1 MELLRPAT
9 LPRPTSDNLDKFSN
23 KLDKCGK
30 YIAISCVICCVL
42 SVILVFAFGLKIKKD
57 LDNIPKTEKITGI
70 VIENNGC
77 RTITENTGS
86 KYNRSYK
93 TRYDCNLVV
102 AYEYNNKKYIQMLST
117 NDIDYKVNSK
127 ISILVNSNNP
137 ENILYENQI
146 NSDKKAVTGLFVA
159 GGILILLIV
168 VHIVLYNKWSW
179 YKKILC
185 AKVISDFIF

>member
-1 MELLRPAT
+1 MNLLN
-9 LPRPTSDNLDKFSN
+9 SSSVNLDKVSD

-30 YIAISCVICCVL
+30 YVAISCVVCCVL
-42 SVILVFAFGLKIKKD
+42 SVILVFVFGFKIKKD
-57 LDNIPKTEKITGI
+57 LDNIPKTERITGI

-77 RTITENTGS
+77 RTITERSGG

-93 TRYDCNLVV
+93 TRYDCDLVV
-102 AYEYNNKKYIQMLST
+102 AYEYNNKKYIQKLST

-127 ISILVNSNNP
+127 ISILVNGNNP
-137 ENILYENQI
+137 EKIFYENQI

-159 GGILILLIV
+159 GGVLISLIV
-168 VHIVLYNKWSW
+168 IHIVLYKKWSW

-185 AKVISDFIF
+185 AKAISDFIF